1 MVGKPTYLSAPSDRD
16 GRFVIYLGDG
26 GTYYLGARSSLG
38 GPLEPGERVG
48 TFDGDSRHAVAV
60 ERGQRTD
67 VGTIQ
72 VREVW

>member
-1 MVGKPTYLSAPSDRD
+1 MVGKPTYLSAPSGDD
-16 GRFVIYLGDG
+16 GRFIIYLGDG

-48 TFDGDSRHAVAV
+48 TYDGDPRHAVTI
-60 ERGQRTD
+60 ERGQTTD
-67 VGTIQ
+67 IDTLV